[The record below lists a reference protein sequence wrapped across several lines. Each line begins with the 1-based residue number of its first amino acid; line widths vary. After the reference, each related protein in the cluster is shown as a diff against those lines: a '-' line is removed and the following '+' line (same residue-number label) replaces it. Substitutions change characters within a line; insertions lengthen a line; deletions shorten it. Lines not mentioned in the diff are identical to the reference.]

1 MDGAWEINIRV
12 NLQSFFPDF
21 FGEGATQQEVI
32 ECLFFFFAERAARG
46 AFHSLFLQIFASK
59 NASMGQGPAEKIN
72 FWDEGP

>member
-12 NLQSFFPDF
+12 NLQSFFPDL

-32 ECLFFFFAERAARG
+32 GCLFFFFTERTARG
-46 AFHSLFLQIFASK
+46 AFHSPFLQIFASEDT
-59 NASMGQGPAEKIN
+59 SMGQSPAEKIN